1 MLSSAIGQKNVAKQ
15 IVTIF
20 FDLNQKTWLI
30 KVQVSLATCKMPFF
44 SDNMSANE
52 LPEAVKN
59 LCQGPNDWMT
69 NDIHPDPWFK

>member
-1 MLSSAIGQKNVAKQ
+1 MP
-15 IVTIF
+15 
-20 FDLNQKTWLI
+20 I
-30 KVQVSLATCKMPFF
+30 KVQASLATCKMTFF

-69 NDIHPDPWFK
+69 NDVHPDPWFK